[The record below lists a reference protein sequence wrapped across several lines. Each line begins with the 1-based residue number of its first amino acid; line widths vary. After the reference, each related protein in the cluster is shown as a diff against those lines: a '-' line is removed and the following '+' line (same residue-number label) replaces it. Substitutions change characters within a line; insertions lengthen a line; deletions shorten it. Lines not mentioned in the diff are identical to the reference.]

1 MPYRR
6 LPNTDIARIRALK
19 TAIEKC
25 LNTDFREVAIEMKTL
40 QEAKNVLSRFERIYN
55 QYQQAFDTQVK
66 ANILFQQKA
75 KNARMYL
82 SHFVQ
87 VLYMCV
93 IRSEIKTEY
102 LELYG
107 LENQNMIVPDFSS
120 NERLLEWGEKIIKG
134 EESRIA
140 EGGVP
145 IFNPTIAKV
154 KVMFSLF
161 EEGYQTQKIHQ
172 KATLRLQNQV
182 TEAREKVDKVIFDI
196 WEQVERKNKDLP
208 LNKRLERN
216 REYGVVYYY
225 RKGETVEE

>member
-6 LPNTDIARIRALK
+6 LPNTDNARIRALK
-19 TAIEKC
+19 TAVEKC
-25 LNTDFREVAIEMKTL
+25 SSTDFQELAVEMKTL
-40 QEAKNVLSRFERIYN
+40 QEAKNVLSRFERLYD
-55 QYQQAFDTQVK
+55 QYQQAFDIQVK

-87 VLYMCV
+87 VLYMCI
-93 IRSEIKTEY
+93 IRSEIKAEH
-102 LELYG
+102 LKLYG
-107 LENQNMIVPDFSS
+107 LENQHMLVPDFSS
-120 NERLLEWGEKIIKG
+120 NELLLEWGEKIIAG
-134 EESRIA
+134 EESRIQK
-140 EGGVP
+140 GGVP

-161 EEGYQTQKIHQ
+161 KEGYQTQKIHQ

-182 TEAREKVDKVIFDI
+182 TEAREIVDSIIFDI
-196 WEQVERKNKDLP
+196 WEQVEKTNKDLP
-208 LNKRLERN
+208 LSERLERN

>member
-6 LPNTDIARIRALK
+6 LPNTDNARIRALK
-19 TAIEKC
+19 TAVEKC
-25 LNTDFREVAIEMKTL
+25 SSTDFQELAVEMKTL
-40 QEAKNVLSRFERIYN
+40 QEAKNVLSRFERLYD
-55 QYQQAFDTQVK
+55 QYQQAFDIQVK

-87 VLYMCV
+87 VLYMCI
-93 IRSEIKTEY
+93 IRSEIKAEH
-102 LELYG
+102 LKLYG
-107 LENQNMIVPDFSS
+107 LENQHMLVPDFSS
-120 NERLLEWGEKIIKG
+120 NELLLEWGEKIIAG
-134 EESRIA
+134 EESRIQK
-140 EGGVP
+140 GGVP

-161 EEGYQTQKIHQ
+161 KEGYQTQKIHQ

-182 TEAREKVDKVIFDI
+182 MKTRETVDSIILDI
-196 WEQVERKNKDLP
+196 WEQVERTNKDLP
-208 LNKRLERN
+208 LSERLERN

>member
-25 LNTDFREVAIEMKTL
+25 SNTDFQEVAIEMKTL
-40 QEAKNVLSRFERIYN
+40 QKAKNVLVQFERVYN

-66 ANILFQQKA
+66 ANILFQQKV

-87 VLYMCV
+87 VLYMCI
-93 IRSEIKTEY
+93 IRFEIKSEY

-107 LENQNMIVPDFSS
+107 LENQNMIVPDLAS
-120 NERLLEWGEKIIKG
+120 NELILEWGEKIIKG

-140 EGGVP
+140 KGGVP

-161 EEGYQTQKIHQ
+161 KDGYQTQKIHQ
-172 KATLRLQNQV
+172 KATSRLQNQI
-182 TEAREKVDKVIFDI
+182 TEARENVDKIIFDI

-208 LNKRLERN
+208 LSTRLERN

>member
-6 LPNTDIARIRALK
+6 LPNTDNARIRALK

-25 LNTDFREVAIEMKTL
+25 SNTDFRELAVDMKTL
-40 QEAKNVLSRFERIYN
+40 QEAKNVLSRFERLYN
-55 QYQQAFDTQVK
+55 QYQQSFDTQVK

-87 VLYMCV
+87 VLYMCI
-93 IRSEIKTEY
+93 IRSEIKTDH
-102 LELYG
+102 LKLYG
-107 LENQNMIVPDFSS
+107 LENQHMIVPDFST
-120 NERLLEWGEKIIKG
+120 NELLLEWGEKIITG
-134 EESRIA
+134 EESRIRK
-140 EGGVP
+140 GGVP

-161 EEGYQTQKIHQ
+161 KEGYQTQKIHQ
-172 KATLRLQNQV
+172 KATMRLQNQV
-182 TEAREKVDKVIFDI
+182 TEAREIVDNIIFDI
-196 WEQVERKNKDLP
+196 WEQVERTNKDLP
-208 LNKRLERN
+208 LSERLERN

>member
-6 LPNTDIARIRALK
+6 LPNTDNARIRALK
-19 TAIEKC
+19 TAVEKC
-25 LNTDFREVAIEMKTL
+25 SNTDFQELAVEMKTL
-40 QEAKNVLSRFERIYN
+40 QQAKNVLSRFERLYN
-55 QYQQAFDTQVK
+55 QYQQAFDMQVK
-66 ANILFQQKA
+66 ANILFQQKV

-87 VLYMCV
+87 VLYMCI
-93 IRSEIKTEY
+93 IRYEIKTDY
-102 LELYG
+102 LKLYG
-107 LENQNMIVPDFSS
+107 LENQHMMVPDFSS
-120 NERLLEWGEKIIKG
+120 NELLLEWGEKIIAG
-134 EESRIA
+134 EESRIQK
-140 EGGVP
+140 GGVP

-161 EEGYQTQKIHQ
+161 KEGYQTQKIHQ

-182 TEAREKVDKVIFDI
+182 TEAREIVDSIIFDI
-196 WEQVERKNKDLP
+196 WEQVEKTNKDLP
-208 LNKRLERN
+208 LSERLERN

>member
-25 LNTDFREVAIEMKTL
+25 SNTDFQGVAIEMKTL
-40 QEAKNVLSRFERIYN
+40 QEAKNVLVQFERVYN

-66 ANILFQQKA
+66 ANILFQQKV

-87 VLYMCV
+87 VLYMCI
-93 IRSEIKTEY
+93 IRFEIKSEY

-107 LENQNMIVPDFSS
+107 LENQNMIVPDLTS
-120 NERLLEWGEKIIKG
+120 NELLLEWGEKIIKG

-140 EGGVP
+140 KGRVP

-161 EEGYQTQKIHQ
+161 KEGYQTQKIHQ
-172 KATLRLQNQV
+172 KATSRLQNQI
-182 TEAREKVDKVIFDI
+182 TEARENVDKIIFDI

-208 LNKRLERN
+208 LSTRLERN

>member
-6 LPNTDIARIRALK
+6 LPNTDNARIRALK
-19 TAIEKC
+19 TAVEKC
-25 LNTDFREVAIEMKTL
+25 SSTDFQELAVEMKTL
-40 QEAKNVLSRFERIYN
+40 QEAKNVLSRFERLYD
-55 QYQQAFDTQVK
+55 QYQQAFDIQVK

-75 KNARMYL
+75 KNARLYL

-87 VLYMCV
+87 VLYMCI
-93 IRSEIKTEY
+93 IRSEIKAEH
-102 LELYG
+102 LKLYG
-107 LENQNMIVPDFSS
+107 LENQHMLVPDFSS
-120 NERLLEWGEKIIKG
+120 NELLLEWGEKIIAG
-134 EESRIA
+134 EESRIQK
-140 EGGVP
+140 GGVP

-161 EEGYQTQKIHQ
+161 KEGYQTQKIHQ

-182 TEAREKVDKVIFDI
+182 METRETVDSIIFDI
-196 WEQVERKNKDLP
+196 WEQVERTNKDLP
-208 LNKRLERN
+208 LSERLERN

>member
-6 LPNTDIARIRALK
+6 LPNTDNARIRALK
-19 TAIEKC
+19 TAVEKC
-25 LNTDFREVAIEMKTL
+25 SNTDFQELAVEMKTL
-40 QEAKNVLSRFERIYN
+40 QEAKNVLSRFERLYD
-55 QYQQAFDTQVK
+55 QYQQAFDIQVK

-87 VLYMCV
+87 VLYMCI
-93 IRSEIKTEY
+93 IRSEIKAEH
-102 LELYG
+102 LKLYG
-107 LENQNMIVPDFSS
+107 LENQHMLVPDFSS
-120 NERLLEWGEKIIKG
+120 NELLLEWGEKIIAG
-134 EESRIA
+134 EESRIQK
-140 EGGVP
+140 GGVP

-161 EEGYQTQKIHQ
+161 KEGYQTQKIHQ

-182 TEAREKVDKVIFDI
+182 MKTRETVDSIILDI
-196 WEQVERKNKDLP
+196 WEQVERTNKDLP
-208 LNKRLERN
+208 LSERLERN

>member
-6 LPNTDIARIRALK
+6 LPNTDNARIRALK

-25 LNTDFREVAIEMKTL
+25 LNTDYQELAVDMKTL
-40 QEAKNVLSRFERIYN
+40 QEAKNVLSRFERLYN
-55 QYQQAFDTQVK
+55 QYQQAFDMQVK
-66 ANILFQQKA
+66 ANILFQQKV

-87 VLYMCV
+87 VLYMCI
-93 IRSEIKTEY
+93 IRYEIKADH
-102 LELYG
+102 LKLYG
-107 LENQNMIVPDFSS
+107 LENQHMMVPDFSS
-120 NERLLEWGEKIIKG
+120 NELLLEWGEKIITG
-134 EESRIA
+134 EESRIQK
-140 EGGVP
+140 GGVP

-161 EEGYQTQKIHQ
+161 KEGYQTQKIHQ
-172 KATLRLQNQV
+172 KATQRLQNQV
-182 TEAREKVDKVIFDI
+182 TETREIVDNIIFDI
-196 WEQVERKNKDLP
+196 WEQVERTNKDLP
-208 LNKRLERN
+208 LSQRLERN